1 MSTHAS
7 APPAGPVPAP
17 VSAQAAPWREWLGI
31 ILFGLAYGLTAK
43 LGLNLSTIAS
53 NVTLIWPP
61 TGISLFVV
69 LRWGYRWWPGI
80 VIGDLIG
87 NAGTGAPLASVLGIA
102 GGNILETFVCAWLLQ
117 RHAGFRGDLARIRD
131 VIALLVLGSACA
143 ALSAFI
149 GPASL
154 ALGGVFDWSMYWA
167 VWLQWWMGDA
177 TGVVILAP
185 LLLAW
190 WGRIGPALPRIA
202 LMEALLLG
210 VATLAIGEAVFGG
223 FGMVRE
229 GYYPASL
236 ALFPLA
242 VWAAL
247 RFGLRGATA
256 LILAVSV
263 FAIWGT
269 VLGRGPFVVD
279 GGVDSLVRWWVFAN
293 IITVTSLVLAASRSE
308 REHAQLALERER
320 DFVATVLDTE
330 AAIVLVLD
338 RTGRILRVN
347 RALEALSGRRL
358 RDLEG
363 QPFIDTLIAP
373 DQRPKVEAHDEILRL
388 KLSSTVRFEA
398 EFVVRNGDRRRI
410 SWSNAALRDSR
421 GSITYRI
428 VTGIDI
434 TERAQATEALRKAR
448 RDLEARVRSR
458 TAELAAANVELESE
472 IAERRRLER
481 EIIDASEHEQMR
493 IGQELHDGLGQQ
505 LTAVAFLTEVLA
517 RQLAERGVPESREAN
532 RIGELVGEAISQA
545 RLLAR
550 GLAPVELDANGL
562 MAALEQLAANA
573 RHLFDLPCDFRCD
586 GPVLVHDSSIAI
598 NLYRIAQEAVTNAV
612 KHSGAHSLRIALRHA
627 DERLTLSVADD
638 GTGLPSTSADGGEG
652 MGLKTMRYRAR
663 AIGAELSLE
672 PAPAGGLIVRVCLP
686 APASCAAPE
695 RQTTLEISHD

>member
-1 MSTHAS
+1 MSTHATT
-7 APPAGPVPAP
+7 PGPGTAP
-17 VSAQAAPWREWLGI
+17 VEVPGPSGHGREMLGI
-31 ILFGLAYGLTAK
+31 AVFGLAYGLTAQ

-80 VIGDLIG
+80 LIGDLIG

-117 RHAGFRGDLARIRD
+117 RHAGFSADLARIRD

-154 ALGGVFDWSMYWA
+154 VAGGVIDASLYWS

-190 WGRIGPALPRIA
+190 WGRAGPPQPPLAR
-202 LMEALLLG
+202 MEAVLLG
-210 VATLAIGEAVFGG
+210 AATLAIGEAVFGG
-223 FGMVRE
+223 FGVIRE

-256 LILAVSV
+256 LILGVSV

-293 IITVTSLVLAASRSE
+293 VITVTSLVLAASRSE
-308 REHAQLALERER
+308 REHAQRALERER

-338 RTGRILRVN
+338 HAGRILRVN
-347 RALEALSGRRL
+347 RALEALSGHRL

-363 QPFIDTLIAP
+363 RPFVDTLIAP
-373 DQRPKVEAHDEILRL
+373 EQRHKVEAHDEILRL
-388 KLSSTVRFEA
+388 KLSSTVRFDGDL
-398 EFVVRNGDRRRI
+398 VVRNGEHRRI
-410 SWSNAALRDSR
+410 SWSNAALRGPR
-421 GSITYRI
+421 GEITYRI

-434 TERAQATEALRKAR
+434 TERAQAAEALRKAR
-448 RDLEARVRSR
+448 RELELRVRSR
-458 TAELAAANVELESE
+458 TAELAAANRELESE

-481 EIIDASEHEQMR
+481 EIIDTSEHEQMR

-517 RQLAERGVPESREAN
+517 RQLGERGVPEHQQAS
-532 RIGELVGEAISQA
+532 RIGALMGEAISQA

-562 MAALEQLAANA
+562 MAALEQLAASVPP
-573 RHLFDLPCDFRCD
+573 LFGLPCEFRCD
-586 GPVLVHDSSIAI
+586 GPVLVHDSSVAI

-612 KHSGAHSLRIALRHA
+612 KHGGASRLRIVLGHA
-627 DERLTLSVADD
+627 DARLVLSVSDD
-638 GTGLPSTSADGGEG
+638 GTGLPSPLPAGNHG

-663 AIGAELSLE
+663 AIGAELAFDTS
-672 PAPAGGLIVRVCLP
+672 PQGGLVVRVCLP
-686 APASCAAPE
+686 SPAP
-695 RQTTLEISHD
+695 TTTAQRHQPLELSHD

>member
-1 MSTHAS
+1 MSTEAS
-7 APPAGPVPAP
+7 APAVRLAPAP
-17 VSAQAAPWREWLGI
+17 VASPAAPRREWLGI
-31 ILFGLAYGLTAK
+31 VLFGLAYGLTAK
-43 LGLNLSTIAS
+43 VGLDQSTIAS

-102 GGNILETFVCAWLLQ
+102 GGNILETLVCAWLLQ
-117 RHAGFRGDLARIRD
+117 RHAGFRGELVRIRD

-143 ALSAFI
+143 ALSAFV

-154 ALGGVFDWSMYWA
+154 ALGGVFEWSIYWS

-177 TGVVILAP
+177 TGVVVLAP

-190 WGRIGPALPRIA
+190 WGRIGPALPRKA

-210 VATLAIGEAVFGG
+210 ATTLVIGEAVFGG

-229 GYYPASL
+229 GYYPAAL

-256 LILAVSV
+256 LTLAVSV

-279 GGVDSLVRWWVFAN
+279 GGVDSLVRWWAFVN

-347 RALEALSGRRL
+347 RALETLSGHRL
-358 RDLEG
+358 QTLQGE
-363 QPFIDTLIAP
+363 PFVDSLIAP
-373 DQRPKVEAHDEILRL
+373 DQRPKVAAHDEILRL
-388 KLSSTVRFEA
+388 NLSSTVRFEA
-398 EFVVRNGDRRRI
+398 ELVVRNGERRRI
-410 SWSNAALRDSR
+410 SWSNAALRDTR
-421 GSITYRI
+421 GEITYRI
-428 VTGIDI
+428 VTGIDV
-434 TERAQATEALRKAR
+434 TERAQATDALRKAR
-448 RDLEARVRSR
+448 RDLETRVRER
-458 TAELAAANVELESE
+458 TGELAAANAELECE

-481 EIIDASEHEQMR
+481 EIIDAAEHEQMR

-517 RQLAERGVPESREAN
+517 GQLSERALPEAEGAT
-532 RIGELVGEAISQA
+532 RIGKLMEEAISQA
-545 RLLAR
+545 RQLAR
-550 GLAPVELDANGL
+550 GLAPVDLDADGL
-562 MAALEQLAANA
+562 MAALDQLALNA
-573 RHLFDLPCDFRCD
+573 RSLFGIACEFRCAA
-586 GPVLVHDSSIAI
+586 PVLVHDKSVAI
-598 NLYRIAQEAVTNAV
+598 HLYRIAQEAVTNAV
-612 KHSGAHSLRIALRHA
+612 KHSGARGVTIALQC
-627 DERLTLSVADD
+627 DCSGLDLTIADD
-638 GTGLPSTSADGGEG
+638 GTGLPADALASREG
-652 MGLKTMRYRAR
+652 MGLRTMRYRAK
-663 AIGAELSLE
+663 AIGADLSFNS
-672 PAPAGGLIVRVCLP
+672 PDTSGLVVRVALRDTFEET
-686 APASCAAPE
+686 AHA
-695 RQTTLEISHD
+695 